1 MTPRTVL
8 IGSTVFGFVGMVM
21 LVAGVSVPGSSFTSK
36 LAGSWAFGIPR
47 SSLGARSSEWYGL
60 VLFYSGTI
68 VLLTAWYLLIIA
80 CSRRPGTPVRPLY
93 WVAALWVAPLLIA
106 PPLLSRDVYTYG
118 AEGQLVSRGGN
129 PYRQGLLSLR
139 GTRFFDLSDPRW
151 HSTHAPY
158 GPIFFDLARLN
169 TALWGN
175 RVLANVEGYRLMAVL
190 GVALIA
196 LSAPPLARSLGQDPS
211 TALVLAVLNPVV
223 LLYLIGG
230 AHNDALM
237 LGLLVA
243 GITLALAGRSLIG
256 IVLCALGA
264 AIKVPA
270 ALGFVYVGWIWAGAD
285 PSVRRKLE
293 FVAGS
298 LGVGAACLAV
308 ITALSGLGWGW
319 IVNLSDPGEVTS
331 WLDPASAVG
340 LSAFHL
346 SHLFGATVGAPTF
359 VSDPRAG
366 SLLIAAAA
374 VVALLVNT
382 DHIGIARSMGWS
394 LLAVVL
400 LGPIVWP
407 WYETWGL
414 VFLAFAADRWS
425 RRVVI
430 VVVTLGTFATFPSG
444 LSLTTGEVILT
455 TAILLVVVGVALT
468 ALTQIRR
475 RLAGQP
481 GPQSAAGRLTG
492 SMSVP

>member
-8 IGSTVFGFVGMVM
+8 IGSTGFGFLGVV
-21 LVAGVSVPGSSFTSK
+21 LVVWGASVPGSSFTSK
-36 LAGSWAFGIPR
+36 LAGSWVFGVPR

-68 VLLTAWYLLIIA
+68 VLLTAWCLLVTV
-80 CSRRPGTPVRPLY
+80 CSRRPGTRVRPFY
-93 WVAALWVAPLLIA
+93 WVAALWVVPLLIA

-175 RVLANVEGYRLMAVL
+175 RVLANIEGYRLMAVL
-190 GVALIA
+190 GIAIIA
-196 LSAPPLARSLGQDPS
+196 LSAPTLARSLGRDAS

-223 LLYLIGG
+223 LLYLVGG

-243 GITLALAGRSLIG
+243 GITLALSGRPLIG
-256 IVLCALGA
+256 IALCALGA
-264 AIKVPA
+264 SIKVPA
-270 ALGFVYVGWIWAGAD
+270 ALGFIYVGWIWAGAD
-285 PSVRRKLE
+285 PSAPRKLK

-308 ITALSGLGWGW
+308 VTALSGLGWGW

-346 SHLFGATVGAPTF
+346 SRLFGATVGAPTL
-359 VSDPRAG
+359 VSDSRAG
-366 SLLIAAAA
+366 ALLIAAVV

-382 DHIGIARSMGWS
+382 DRLGIARSIGWS

-400 LGPIVWP
+400 LGPILWP

-414 VFLAFAADRWS
+414 VFLAFAVDRWS
-425 RRVVI
+425 SRVVI

-444 LSLTTGEVILT
+444 LSLTTAAVILT
-455 TAILLVVVGVALT
+455 TAILLVVAGAALT
-468 ALTQIRR
+468 VLTHVRR
-475 RLAGQP
+475 RLARQP
-481 GPQSAAGRLTG
+481 VPPSAAGRLTG